1 MRYGVLYG
9 RGMAPWSAHLCAASP
24 ALQLLSETLV
34 VLVCVLFVGCAVGLS
49 LFDITEHR
57 LPNRIVYPWAGV
69 TAGLL
74 LFISVVAGEPGA
86 FGRSVLS
93 GIVWGA
99 ALAMTR
105 LIRPPPLGMGDVKLA
120 VVLGMHA
127 GYAGWSVLGGA
138 VVLSFLFGGAA
149 SVVLLLSGRAS
160 RRARIPFGPFL
171 LAGTACAI
179 GLCWGS

>member
-1 MRYGVLYG
+1 
-9 RGMAPWSAHLCAASP
+9 MASWSVQFCAASS
-24 ALQLLSETLV
+24 ASQLLSGALIV
-34 VLVCVLFVGCAVGLS
+34 VVCVLFAGCAVGLS
-49 LFDITEHR
+49 LFDIREHR

-74 LFISVVAGEPGA
+74 LFISLLAGEPGA

-149 SVVLLLSGRAS
+149 SVVLLLSGRVS

-171 LAGTACAI
+171 LAGTASAI
-179 GLCWGS
+179 VLCWGP